1 MALPLL
7 HGGDMAGTRT
17 RDHDEV
23 TIISGNPETLDG
35 LQGYLQG
42 AGFAVRSTR
51 DVGACA
57 TTTSDRTL
65 AIILF
70 PDDFRWEGVVTALAE
85 LAERRAP
92 ALPIVVTAH
101 PQRFAKLTNKEVLI
115 VPRPVW
121 GWTILDALRA
131 HADRRTRNESE

>member
-1 MALPLL
+1 MPAT
-7 HGGDMAGTRT
+7 GT

-57 TTTSDRTL
+57 TMTSKRTL

-70 PDDFRWEGVVTALAE
+70 PDDFRCEGVVAALAQLE
-85 LAERRAP
+85 KLRAP
-92 ALPIVVTAH
+92 ALPILVTAH
-101 PQRFAKLTNKEVLI
+101 PQRFANLRNEEVLI

-131 HADRRTRNESE
+131 HSERRTRNDA